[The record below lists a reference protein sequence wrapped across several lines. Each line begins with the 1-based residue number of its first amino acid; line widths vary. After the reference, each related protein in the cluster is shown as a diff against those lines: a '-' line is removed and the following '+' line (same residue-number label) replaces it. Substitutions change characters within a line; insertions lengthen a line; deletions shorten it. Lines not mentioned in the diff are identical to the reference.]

1 MLSVVIPAFNE
12 QEMVPAAAGQI
23 DGILSRAGIP
33 HELIFIDDG
42 SRDATWAEIRA
53 ESERRDTVRGVHF
66 SRNFRKE
73 AAIFAGLQAAD
84 GDCVAVIDCDLQH
97 PPEKLVEMY
106 RLWEQGVEVVEGVK
120 TDRGEESLA
129 HRVAAKTFYR
139 LISEA
144 THIDMTRAS
153 DFKLLDRKAVNVLLS
168 MREKRAFFR
177 ALSSWIG
184 FRTAEVPYEV
194 RERAA
199 GESKWS
205 TWLLIKYALSNITAF
220 TSLPLHLITGC
231 GAASFLAA
239 LIVGIVSIVRLAMGR
254 VVTGLTGAVILL
266 LFLSG
271 LIMVGLG
278 IIGYYLGNI
287 YMEIQDRP
295 RFIGPVP
302 PPLSIRLL
310 HCVTIIAEFRKKST
324 GFQVFFRT
332 PQVSDTMKRGRS

>member
-12 QEMVPAAAGQI
+12 QEMVPAAAEQI
-23 DGILSRAGIP
+23 YGILSRAGIP

-53 ESERRDTVRGVHF
+53 ESEHRDTVRGVHF

-295 RFIGPVP
+295 RFIVSETCGV
-302 PPLSIRLL
+302 
-310 HCVTIIAEFRKKST
+310 RKKT
-324 GFQVFFRT
+324 
-332 PQVSDTMKRGRS
+332 

>member
-53 ESERRDTVRGVHF
+53 ESEHRDTVRGVHF

-254 VVTGLTGAVILL
+254 IVTGLTGAVILL

-295 RFIGPVP
+295 RFIVSETCGV
-302 PPLSIRLL
+302 
-310 HCVTIIAEFRKKST
+310 RKKT
-324 GFQVFFRT
+324 
-332 PQVSDTMKRGRS
+332 

>member
-12 QEMVPAAAGQI
+12 QEMVPAAAEQI

-53 ESERRDTVRGVHF
+53 ESEHRDTVRGVHF

-84 GDCVAVIDCDLQH
+84 GGCVAVIDCDLQH

-295 RFIGPVP
+295 RFIVSETCGV
-302 PPLSIRLL
+302 
-310 HCVTIIAEFRKKST
+310 RKKT
-324 GFQVFFRT
+324 
-332 PQVSDTMKRGRS
+332 

>member
-1 MLSVVIPAFNE
+1 MIPAFNE

-53 ESERRDTVRGVHF
+53 ESEHRDTVRGVHF

-295 RFIGPVP
+295 RFIVSETCGV
-302 PPLSIRLL
+302 
-310 HCVTIIAEFRKKST
+310 RKKT
-324 GFQVFFRT
+324 
-332 PQVSDTMKRGRS
+332 

>member
-53 ESERRDTVRGVHF
+53 ESEHRDTVRGVHF

-184 FRTAEVPYEV
+184 FRTAEVPDEV

-254 VVTGLTGAVILL
+254 AVTGLTGAVILL

-295 RFIGPVP
+295 RFIVSETCGV
-302 PPLSIRLL
+302 
-310 HCVTIIAEFRKKST
+310 RKKT
-324 GFQVFFRT
+324 
-332 PQVSDTMKRGRS
+332 

>member
-53 ESERRDTVRGVHF
+53 ESEHRDTVRGVHF

-129 HRVAAKTFYR
+129 HRVAAKTVYR

-295 RFIGPVP
+295 RFIVSETCGV
-302 PPLSIRLL
+302 
-310 HCVTIIAEFRKKST
+310 RKKT
-324 GFQVFFRT
+324 
-332 PQVSDTMKRGRS
+332 

>member
-12 QEMVPAAAGQI
+12 QEMVPAAAEQI

-33 HELIFIDDG
+33 HELIFVDDG

-231 GAASFLAA
+231 GAASLLAA

-295 RFIGPVP
+295 RFIVSETCGV
-302 PPLSIRLL
+302 
-310 HCVTIIAEFRKKST
+310 RKKS
-324 GFQVFFRT
+324 
-332 PQVSDTMKRGRS
+332 

>member
-53 ESERRDTVRGVHF
+53 ESEHRDTVRGVHF

-295 RFIGPVP
+295 RFIVSGTCGV
-302 PPLSIRLL
+302 
-310 HCVTIIAEFRKKST
+310 RKKT
-324 GFQVFFRT
+324 
-332 PQVSDTMKRGRS
+332 

>member
-53 ESERRDTVRGVHF
+53 DTEHRDTVRGVHF

-295 RFIGPVP
+295 RFIVSETCGV
-302 PPLSIRLL
+302 
-310 HCVTIIAEFRKKST
+310 RKKT
-324 GFQVFFRT
+324 
-332 PQVSDTMKRGRS
+332 

>member
-53 ESERRDTVRGVHF
+53 ESEHRDTVRGVHF

-254 VVTGLTGAVILL
+254 VVTGLTGTVILL

-295 RFIGPVP
+295 RFIVSETCGV
-302 PPLSIRLL
+302 
-310 HCVTIIAEFRKKST
+310 RKKS
-324 GFQVFFRT
+324 
-332 PQVSDTMKRGRS
+332 

>member
-53 ESERRDTVRGVHF
+53 ESEHRDTVRGVHF

-84 GDCVAVIDCDLQH
+84 GYCVAVIDCDLQH

-295 RFIGPVP
+295 RFIVSETCGV
-302 PPLSIRLL
+302 
-310 HCVTIIAEFRKKST
+310 RKKT
-324 GFQVFFRT
+324 
-332 PQVSDTMKRGRS
+332 

>member
-53 ESERRDTVRGVHF
+53 ESEHRDTVRGVHF

-199 GESKWS
+199 GELKWS

-295 RFIGPVP
+295 RFIVSETCGV
-302 PPLSIRLL
+302 
-310 HCVTIIAEFRKKST
+310 RKKS
-324 GFQVFFRT
+324 
-332 PQVSDTMKRGRS
+332 

>member
-53 ESERRDTVRGVHF
+53 ESEHRDTVRGVHF

-120 TDRGEESLA
+120 TNRGEESLA

-295 RFIGPVP
+295 RFIVSETCGV
-302 PPLSIRLL
+302 
-310 HCVTIIAEFRKKST
+310 RKKT
-324 GFQVFFRT
+324 
-332 PQVSDTMKRGRS
+332 

>member
-12 QEMVPAAAGQI
+12 QEMVPAAAEQI

-53 ESERRDTVRGVHF
+53 ESEHRDTVRGVHF
-66 SRNFRKE
+66 SRNFRKV

-84 GDCVAVIDCDLQH
+84 GVIVAVIDCDLQH

-295 RFIGPVP
+295 RFIVSETCGV
-302 PPLSIRLL
+302 
-310 HCVTIIAEFRKKST
+310 RKKT
-324 GFQVFFRT
+324 
-332 PQVSDTMKRGRS
+332 

>member
-12 QEMVPAAAGQI
+12 QEMVPAAAEQI

-53 ESERRDTVRGVHF
+53 ESEHRGTVRGVHF

-295 RFIGPVP
+295 RFIVSETCGV
-302 PPLSIRLL
+302 
-310 HCVTIIAEFRKKST
+310 RKKS
-324 GFQVFFRT
+324 
-332 PQVSDTMKRGRS
+332 

>member
-23 DGILSRAGIP
+23 DGILSRAGIT

-53 ESERRDTVRGVHF
+53 ESEHRDTVRGVHF

-295 RFIGPVP
+295 RFIVSETCGV
-302 PPLSIRLL
+302 
-310 HCVTIIAEFRKKST
+310 RKKT
-324 GFQVFFRT
+324 
-332 PQVSDTMKRGRS
+332 

>member
-53 ESERRDTVRGVHF
+53 ESEHRDTVRGVHF

-144 THIDMTRAS
+144 THSDMTRAS

-295 RFIGPVP
+295 RFIVSETCGV
-302 PPLSIRLL
+302 
-310 HCVTIIAEFRKKST
+310 RKKT
-324 GFQVFFRT
+324 
-332 PQVSDTMKRGRS
+332 

>member
-12 QEMVPAAAGQI
+12 QEMVPAAAEQI

-53 ESERRDTVRGVHF
+53 ESEHRDTVRGVHF

-168 MREKRAFFR
+168 MREKRTFFR

-295 RFIGPVP
+295 RFIVSETCGV
-302 PPLSIRLL
+302 
-310 HCVTIIAEFRKKST
+310 RKKT
-324 GFQVFFRT
+324 
-332 PQVSDTMKRGRS
+332 

>member
-53 ESERRDTVRGVHF
+53 ESEHRDTVRGVPF

-295 RFIGPVP
+295 RFIVSETCGV
-302 PPLSIRLL
+302 
-310 HCVTIIAEFRKKST
+310 RKKS
-324 GFQVFFRT
+324 
-332 PQVSDTMKRGRS
+332 

>member
-53 ESERRDTVRGVHF
+53 ESEHRDTVRGVHF

-194 RERAA
+194 HERAA

-295 RFIGPVP
+295 RFIVSETCGV
-302 PPLSIRLL
+302 
-310 HCVTIIAEFRKKST
+310 RKKT
-324 GFQVFFRT
+324 
-332 PQVSDTMKRGRS
+332 

>member
-12 QEMVPAAAGQI
+12 QEMVPAAAEQI

-53 ESERRDTVRGVHF
+53 ESEHRDTVRGVHF

-254 VVTGLTGAVILL
+254 VVTGLTGTVILL

-295 RFIGPVP
+295 RFIVSETCGV
-302 PPLSIRLL
+302 
-310 HCVTIIAEFRKKST
+310 RKKT
-324 GFQVFFRT
+324 
-332 PQVSDTMKRGRS
+332 